1 MLDLRVIDWHPWRME
16 EALTNL
22 GRYRDV
28 PLEGFAKGPSPV
40 WLAEKGLKILIQN
53 ALDTGAPILALEIRT
68 DWDDCGEIISK
79 LGIYGILPR
88 DAPDLL
94 RQDRRQIYTYFFNFH
109 PYGDYDSPCPSG
121 LARPRRGEEPLA
133 LPLTFPPP
141 SHHLP

>member
-109 PYGDYDSPCPSG
+109 PTAVPM
-121 LARPRRGEEPLA
+121 LVE
-133 LPLTFPPP
+133 
-141 SHHLP
+141 